1 MSVALMLAL
10 RKIIYMKGMNNMIY
24 ADKHMNIAYLDGLSD
39 ALGMLARVPE
49 SPELYK
55 VKEQIREIID
65 KESED

>member
-1 MSVALMLAL
+1 
-10 RKIIYMKGMNNMIY
+10 MKGMNNMIY

-39 ALGMLARVPE
+39 AIGMLARVPE
-49 SPELYK
+49 NPELYK

>member
-1 MSVALMLAL
+1 MSVASTLAL
-10 RKIIYMKGMNNMIY
+10 RKIIYTKGMNNMIY
-24 ADKHMNIAYLDGLSD
+24 ADEHMNIGYLDGLSD
-39 ALGMLARVPE
+39 ALGMLASVPE

>member
-1 MSVALMLAL
+1 
-10 RKIIYMKGMNNMIY
+10 MKGMNNMVY

-39 ALGMLARVPE
+39 ALGMLASVPE

>member
-1 MSVALMLAL
+1 
-10 RKIIYMKGMNNMIY
+10 MNLG
-24 ADKHMNIAYLDGLSD
+24 YLDGLSD
-39 ALGMLARVPE
+39 ALGMLANVPE

>member
-1 MSVALMLAL
+1 MSVALMPAL
-10 RKIIYMKGMNNMIY
+10 KKIIYMKGTNNMIY

-39 ALGMLARVPE
+39 ALGMLASVPE

>member
-1 MSVALMLAL
+1 
-10 RKIIYMKGMNNMIY
+10 MKGMNNMIY